1 MKLLP
6 RICALA
12 VLAGVAAIAIA
23 AGRPDCKDDCKS
35 IFTRDRNICNQAY
48 KSNNDVTKYRDCLD
62 RAKTTYDNCMA
73 ACK

>member
-1 MKLLP
+1 MKLIS
-6 RICALA
+6 RISALA
-12 VLAGVAAIAIA
+12 ILVGLAAIPLA
-23 AGRPDCKDDCKS
+23 AGRGDCKDTCKS
-35 IFTRDRNICNQAY
+35 IFTRDRNICDQAY